1 MYRFF
6 KVVSICCFALAVVAV
21 NARAASFD
29 CTRARRPAE
38 TLVCADKGLSTLD
51 SVLTRMYAKRQEV
64 VVDPAI
70 TAADQKAWLRDVRD
84 KCTDLKCLRSAY
96 GKRIARFNEE
106 NASFDC
112 DKASTAAQKLICRT
126 PRLRA
131 ADLGVGKAFRAARLS
146 APDPDRLNVEQT
158 SWRRD
163 VRDRCTNEACLSKAL
178 AARANGLQL
187 EKVERLAA
195 IAKKVGYSRRALY
208 SDLIIWSGDRGRSIA
223 AFASQDST
231 QNSAS
236 TEAQPDEDVSL
247 DIYVIDTASGNVL
260 QRVTDKLPSVG
271 ITIRGLRFDTMDYT
285 VLLHAPAFGL
295 LTEYANATGC
305 DDNYG
310 TRVRVYSLIG
320 QAIVPVIRD
329 VVTENG
335 RSTCHV
341 DCSGQESYRTLRLD
355 ATSKTAF
362 ADLIVVEDT
371 EMQSPSNT
379 QGECVGID
387 SQKKYLLHFVGSR
400 YAIPEQLQH

>member
-1 MYRFF
+1 MYRLF
-6 KVVSICCFALAVVAV
+6 KVSIWCFVLAGVVI
-21 NARAASFD
+21 NAGAASFD
-29 CTRARRPAE
+29 CTRAGRPAE
-38 TLVCADKGLSTLD
+38 KLVCTDKGLSGLD
-51 SVLTRMYAKRQEV
+51 TVLARLYIKRQEV

-84 KCTDLKCLRSAY
+84 KCTDIKCLRSAY

-112 DKASTAAQKLICRT
+112 DKASTAAQKLICRA
-126 PRLRA
+126 PSLRE
-131 ADLGVGKAFRAARLS
+131 ADLEVGKAFRAARLS
-146 APDPDRLNVEQT
+146 APDRDRLNVEQT
-158 SWRRD
+158 SWTRD

-178 AARANGLQL
+178 AARANGLRL

-208 SDLIIWSGDRGRSIA
+208 SDVIIWSGDRGRSIA

-231 QNSAS
+231 QNSAR
-236 TEAQPDEDVSL
+236 TEAHADEDVLL

-271 ITIRGLRFDTMDYT
+271 IKIRGFRFDTKDYT
-285 VLLHAPAFGL
+285 ALLHAPSFGL

-320 QAIVPVIRD
+320 QAIVPVIPD

-335 RSTCHV
+335 TSTCHL
-341 DCSGQESYRTLRLD
+341 DCSSQETYRTLRLHT
-355 ATSKTAF
+355 ASQTAF
-362 ADLIVVEDT
+362 ADLTVVEDT
-371 EMQSPSNT
+371 EVESPSNT
-379 QGECVGID
+379 PGECVGVD

-400 YAIPEQLQH
+400 YAIPGQLQH

>member
-1 MYRFF
+1 MYRLF
-6 KVVSICCFALAVVAV
+6 KVISISCFVFVGVAI
-21 NARAASFD
+21 NAGAASFD
-29 CTRARRPAE
+29 CTRAGRPTE
-38 TLVCADKGLSTLD
+38 KLICTDKGLSGLD
-51 SVLTRMYAKRQEV
+51 SVLARMYVKRQEV

-84 KCTDLKCLRSAY
+84 KCTDIKCLRSAY
-96 GKRIARFNEE
+96 GKRIAHFNEE

-112 DKASTAAQKLICRT
+112 DKASTAAQKLICRA
-126 PRLRA
+126 PSLRE

-146 APDPDRLNVEQT
+146 APDPGRLNVEQI
-158 SWRRD
+158 SWTRD

-178 AARANGLQL
+178 TARANDLQL
-187 EKVERLAA
+187 EKVERIAA
-195 IAKKVGYSRRALY
+195 IAKKVSYSRRALY
-208 SDLIIWSGDRGRSIA
+208 TDLLIWSGDRGRSIV

-236 TEAQPDEDVSL
+236 TEALPDEDVLL

-271 ITIRGLRFDTMDYT
+271 IKIRGFRFDTKDYT
-285 VLLHAPAFGL
+285 ALLHAPSFGL

-310 TRVRVYSLIG
+310 AGVRVYSLIG

-329 VVTENG
+329 IVMESG
-335 RSTCHV
+335 QSTCHL
-341 DCSGQESYRTLRLD
+341 DCSGQETYRTLRLN
-355 ATSKTAF
+355 AASKTAF
-362 ADLIVVEDT
+362 ADLTVIEDT

-379 QGECVGID
+379 PGECVGDD
-387 SQKKYLLHFVGSR
+387 SQEKYLLHFVGSR
-400 YAIPEQLQH
+400 YVIPDQLQH

>member
-1 MYRFF
+1 MYRLF
-6 KVVSICCFALAVVAV
+6 KVVSISCFVLAGAAV
-21 NARAASFD
+21 NAGAASFD
-29 CTRARRPAE
+29 CTRAGRPAE
-38 TLVCADKGLSTLD
+38 KLVCADKGLSGLD
-51 SVLTRMYAKRQEV
+51 SVLARMYAKRQEV

-84 KCTDLKCLRSAY
+84 KCTDIKCLRSAY

-112 DKASTAAQKLICRT
+112 DKASIAAQKLICGA
-126 PRLRA
+126 PSLRA

-158 SWRRD
+158 SWTRD

-178 AARANGLQL
+178 AGRANSLQL

-195 IAKKVGYSRRALY
+195 IAKKVGYSRRTLY

-236 TEAQPDEDVSL
+236 TEAQPDEDVLL

-271 ITIRGLRFDTMDYT
+271 ITIRGLRFDTKDYAA
-285 VLLHAPAFGL
+285 LLHAPSFGL

-310 TRVRVYSLIG
+310 TGVRVYSLIG
-320 QAIVPVIRD
+320 QSIVPVIRD

-335 RSTCHV
+335 RSTCHL
-341 DCSGQESYRTLRLD
+341 DCSGQEVYRTLRLGPASK
-355 ATSKTAF
+355 ATF
-362 ADLIVVEDT
+362 ADLTVVEDT
-371 EMQSPSNT
+371 EMQLRSDTS
-379 QGECVGID
+379 GECVATG
-387 SQKKYLLHFVGSR
+387 SQKEYLLHFDGSR
-400 YAIPEQLQH
+400 YAIPQQLQH